1 MISVETD
8 FQVNIKNWVKQPQ
21 RVLDGGLIGA
31 GEAWKA
37 EARKYPPPPPNI
49 GLQGTGTRTNNLAKK
64 AEFRIIN
71 YGELMY
77 LLGPKY
83 YLYLIV
89 GTGIYGPKGAP
100 ITPKSMPVKGP
111 PMLVWP
117 VTDGSHSLAGK
128 MARAY
133 SVRGTI
139 WEGKKKAIALAL
151 REGFI
156 LGVKKAISKE
166 R

>member
-1 MISVETD
+1 MISIQTD
-8 FQVNIKNWVKQPQ
+8 FQVNIKGWVKQPQ
-21 RVLDGGLIGA
+21 KVLDNGLKMA

-83 YLYLIV
+83 YLYLIM

-100 ITPKSMPVKGP
+100 IMGSPFM
-111 PMLVWP
+111 MWR
-117 VTDGSHSLAGK
+117 VTDGSHPLAGK
-128 MARAY
+128 LAVAR
-133 SVRGTI
+133 SIRGTI